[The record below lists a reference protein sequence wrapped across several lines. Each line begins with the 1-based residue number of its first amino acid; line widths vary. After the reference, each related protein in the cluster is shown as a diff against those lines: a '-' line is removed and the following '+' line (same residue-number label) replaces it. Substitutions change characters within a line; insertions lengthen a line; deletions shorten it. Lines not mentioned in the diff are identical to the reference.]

1 MQLKSEERLNFYR
14 RLALSGSVFLLL
26 FSLGAN
32 IFLLITRPPDTFPS
46 YTNPVPLEDRLL
58 LEPNA
63 FGEVKHGFTVKTQD
77 ISGTSA
83 VLPVSSYVVA
93 ENILP
98 KLSALQYLYR
108 DQGVELDAQHV
119 QTLLKDMNIPL
130 DWESIG
136 LLPVQEKWR
145 SADGTREFILDTE
158 KRSLTV
164 SVLGSFGPSSEGRA
178 DDATTMQ
185 IAKLFLKN
193 LGIEM
198 SNVHEPMTTEK
209 IFENGSSR
217 TYVVWPM
224 TFDDLPLVN
233 VQGQP
238 VYGAQVQVGRLSR
251 RALSATITLLS
262 PESLPKSA
270 YPSASEGVL
279 RTGLETGGLSPA
291 PKMTGK
297 KVAVAN
303 LTEAT
308 QVYILYPKERHHPTY
323 IVPGLQAVWM
333 QSSCSTCSLVP
344 ITTVVPSL
352 DPVTFEWYAGA
363 NTATGSGL
371 NMKK

>member
-32 IFLLITRPPDTFPS
+32 IFLFITRPPDAPPD
-46 YTNPVPLEDRLL
+46 YRNPVPLEDRLL
-58 LEPNA
+58 LEPGA
-63 FGEVKHGFTVKTQD
+63 FGEVRHGFTVKTQD
-77 ISGTSA
+77 VSGTSA
-83 VLPVSSYVVA
+83 VLPVSSYEVA

-98 KLSALQYLYR
+98 KLPALQYLYR

-119 QTLLKDMNIPL
+119 QKLLEDMNIPL
-130 DWESIG
+130 EWKSIG
-136 LLPVQEKWR
+136 LIPVQEKWR
-145 SADGTREFILDTE
+145 SADGTQEFILDTE

-164 SVLGSFGPSSEGRA
+164 SVLGSFGPSSDGPA

-185 IAKLFLKN
+185 IAKLFLKS
-193 LGIEM
+193 LRIEM
-198 SNVHEPMTTEK
+198 SNVREPMTTEK
-209 IFENGSSR
+209 ILENGSSK

-224 TFDDLPLVN
+224 TFDDVPLVN

-270 YPSASEGVL
+270 YHSASEEVL
-279 RTGLETGGLSPA
+279 RRGLETGGLSPA
-291 PKMTGK
+291 PKSTGK
-297 KVAVAN
+297 KVAVAS

-308 QVYILYPKERHHPTY
+308 QVYILYPKELHHPTY

-352 DPVTFEWYAGA
+352 DPVTFEWYAGSM
-363 NTATGSGL
+363 TGSGTTL
-371 NMKK
+371 SPKK